1 MDPIADF
8 RYTIDETECC
18 DRPKLLTLSN
28 THKLRLPRLMPGLFT
43 MEQHIGYLAYLSVC
57 YVLSQRKTS
66 GLMLIN
72 SLMPLIEH
80 ISLSDRVLIAKEIQ
94 EACDRG
100 DADLSVYRDL
110 LVALGAMQVDRQT
123 EVFDYVRSLS
133 DVKLSRGEASAIIR
147 FLLQHMNKVL
157 DPNGWEELTVEDF
170 CRQIWDSDRRV
181 REYNGAD

>member
-1 MDPIADF
+1 
-8 RYTIDETECC
+8 
-18 DRPKLLTLSN
+18 
-28 THKLRLPRLMPGLFT
+28 
-43 MEQHIGYLAYLSVC
+43 
-57 YVLSQRKTS
+57 
-66 GLMLIN
+66 MLIN